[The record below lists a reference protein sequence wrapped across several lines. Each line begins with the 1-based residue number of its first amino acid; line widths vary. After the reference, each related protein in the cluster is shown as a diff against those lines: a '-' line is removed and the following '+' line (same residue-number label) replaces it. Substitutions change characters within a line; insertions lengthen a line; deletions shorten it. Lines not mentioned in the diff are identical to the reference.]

1 MLLSFSWQS
10 SPHLSSKYYLG
21 WHIQN
26 LLQAVFFAKLIVGF
40 IHDHMAASHV
50 LLKWFAC
57 KMGGGK
63 KPKHISS
70 PRRKKEKKKK
80 TFKSQNKINFSKRM
94 EIYLS
99 CWHVGC
105 TNLEAVSQDRLMR
118 DGREVLH
125 LQHCGVLLPLCLLQ
139 MVPIILTV
147 FLDIA

>member
-57 KMGGGK
+57 KIGVGE
-63 KPKHISS
+63 PKHISS
-70 PRRKKEKKKK
+70 PRRKKEKNQK
-80 TFKSQNKINFSKRM
+80 TFKSQKINFLKHM
-94 EIYLS
+94 KNYLS

-105 TNLEAVSQDRLMR
+105 TSLEAVSQHRPMQV
-118 DGREVLH
+118 GREVL
-125 LQHCGVLLPLCLLQ
+125 PLHLLQ

-147 FLDIA
+147 FLDVA